1 MDTTCALQHPL
12 LPTLGN
18 QFLTI
23 LGFGAVRKRAYAAN
37 ISFEVCLAHDKS
49 RCWEAPLFNKRR
61 YLRGIRNKGGSSGM
75 EYPAPTPPMHPATTS
90 YRTAANDPG
99 PTPIDALLN
108 PQGMLDE
115 NARRFSGRWSF
126 THALWLGL
134 IVSALL
140 WSAIAVII
148 HYF

>member
-1 MDTTCALQHPL
+1 MLPENEL
-12 LPTLGN
+12 ILPTFHLKSASLMIN
-18 QFLTI
+18 Q
-23 LGFGAVRKRAYAAN
+23 GVG
-37 ISFEVCLAHDKS
+37 
-49 RCWEAPLFNKRR
+49 EAPLFKNRR

-75 EYPAPTPPMHPATTS
+75 EYPAPAPPMNSATSTS
-90 YRTAANDPG
+90 YRTAANDSG

-115 NARRFSGRWSF
+115 NARRSSRPWSF

-134 IVSALL
+134 IISALF
-140 WSAIAVII
+140 WGAIAAVI